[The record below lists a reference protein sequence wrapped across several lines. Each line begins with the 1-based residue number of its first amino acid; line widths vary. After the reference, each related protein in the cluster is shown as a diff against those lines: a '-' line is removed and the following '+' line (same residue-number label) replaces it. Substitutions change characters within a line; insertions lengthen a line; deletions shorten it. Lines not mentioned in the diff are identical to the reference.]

1 MDAQWF
7 NAIDLFTALAVIG
20 AVVLLTLVYRD
31 LGRENGLGRHGRRML
46 TAGLGLGVL
55 AFASKVM
62 AIAVMVSLPEAT
74 LTPLAGMHQGKPPA
88 KPLAIHNPKAPSP
101 PVKPHYVWEALPTV
115 APAPA
120 GTPGT
125 REIVALGEQLF
136 HDKNLSRDRQV
147 SCASCHDVL
156 RGAGIDGLAVSE
168 GIGGQVGKRNA
179 PTVWNAAFQSR
190 LFLDGRAPSLE
201 EQAKGPPLNPIEMG
215 LHSLAEVEAR
225 VAESASYRAAFA
237 RLFTGEQPLNID
249 NIVAAIAAYERGLI
263 TPDTPYDRFV
273 RGDRNAL
280 NAAQLRGMDLFESTG
295 CVVCHLGPNFS
306 SASVFDTRAPYRVFP
321 AFDYADLRP
330 YHLGDDPG
338 RAGLGNRIGARRGLW
353 RVPSL
358 RNVALTAP
366 YFHNGSVT
374 KLEDAVR
381 IMAAA
386 QLGRTLVARSGGK
399 ETASWSPVD
408 HSLHRVVRR
417 ELTQADIDD
426 IAAFL
431 RALSSERL
439 AAGISP
445 FSRRR
450 AVTTERLQPSLL
462 SVN

>member
-1 MDAQWF
+1 MARDLNWQDWRCEMNAQWF
-7 NAIDLFTALAVIG
+7 NAIGLFTALAVIG

-31 LGRENGLGRHGRRML
+31 LGRESGLGRHGRRML

-74 LTPLAGMHQGKPPA
+74 LTPLAGVHQRQPA
-88 KPLAIHNPKAPSP
+88 ARTLAVHNPKAPSP
-101 PVKPHYVWEALPTV
+101 PLKPHYVWEALPSF

-120 GTPGT
+120 DSPSTPDK
-125 REIVALGEQLF
+125 VALGERLF

-156 RGAGIDGLAVSE
+156 RGAGIDGLAASE
-168 GIGGQVGKRNA
+168 GIGGQIGKRNA

-215 LHSLAEVEAR
+215 LHSLAEVETR

-237 RLFTGEQPLNID
+237 RVFDGEQPLNID

-273 RGDRNAL
+273 RGDRQAL

-306 SASVFDTRAPYRVFP
+306 SASLFDTRAPYRVFP
-321 AFDYADLRP
+321 AFDFAELRR
-330 YHLGDDPG
+330 YRLGDDPG
-338 RAGLGNRIGARRGLW
+338 RARVGDRRGLW

-366 YFHNGSVT
+366 YFHNGSVN

-386 QLGRTLVARSGGK
+386 QLGRTVAVKPGAA
-399 ETASWSPVD
+399 TAVRWSPVD
-408 HSLHRVVRR
+408 RSLHRVVRR
-417 ELTQADIDD
+417 ELTQADVDD

-439 AAGISP
+439 AAGLRGKIP
-445 FSRRR
+445 RG
-450 AVTTERLQPSLL
+450 
-462 SVN
+462 

>member
-1 MDAQWF
+1 MNAQWF
-7 NAIDLFTALAVIG
+7 DAIGLFTALAVIG
-20 AVVLLTLVYRD
+20 AGGLLTLVYRE
-31 LGRENGLGRHGRRML
+31 LGRESGLGRHGRRML
-46 TAGLGLGVL
+46 TAALGLGVL

-74 LTPLAGMHQGKPPA
+74 LTPLAGMHKGKPPA
-88 KPLAIHNPKAPSP
+88 KTLAIHNPKAPSP
-101 PVKPHYVWEALPTV
+101 PVKPHYVWEALPSV

-120 GTPGT
+120 DSPSTA
-125 REIVALGEQLF
+125 EKVALGEQLF

-156 RGAGIDGLAVSE
+156 RGAGIDGLAASE
-168 GIGGQVGKRNA
+168 GIGGQIGKRNA

-237 RLFTGEQPLNID
+237 RVFAGERALNID

-273 RGDRNAL
+273 RGDRRAL

-295 CVVCHLGPNFS
+295 CVVCHFGPNFS
-306 SASVFDTRAPYRVFP
+306 SASVFDARAPYRVFP
-321 AFDYADLRP
+321 AFDYAELRR
-330 YHLGDDPG
+330 YRLGDDPG
-338 RAGLGNRIGARRGLW
+338 RGRGGDRRGLW

-366 YFHNGSVT
+366 YFHNGSVD

-381 IMAAA
+381 IMAGA
-386 QLGRTLVARSGGK
+386 QLGRALVARSG
-399 ETASWSPVD
+399 TANAVNWSPVD
-408 HSLHRVVRR
+408 RSLHRVARH
-417 ELTQADIDD
+417 ELTQADVDD

-431 RALSSERL
+431 RSLSSERL
-439 AAGISP
+439 AAGL
-445 FSRRR
+445 RG
-450 AVTTERLQPSLL
+450 
-462 SVN
+462 VNPRS